1 MTQSPRMLLTQLNI
15 KKNTK
20 NFSVKCLLSKIYKDS
35 KAANGF
41 GNTEVITDL
50 NNISI
55 NGVLKMIYFPTVLIQ
70 YVSIL
75 FPYAFVHILSVFS
88 LSEC

>member
-15 KKNTK
+15 KKK
-20 NFSVKCLLSKIYKDS
+20 KKFRAKCLLSKICKDS

-55 NGVLKMIYFPTVLIQ
+55 NGVLKMIYFPTLLIQ
-70 YVSIL
+70 YINIL

>member
-1 MTQSPRMLLTQLNI
+1 MHSREWLDVQECYLTQLNI
-15 KKNTK
+15 KKKKK
-20 NFSVKCLLSKIYKDS
+20 NFSTKCLLSKIHKDS

-55 NGVLKMIYFPTVLIQ
+55 NGVLKMIYFPPALIQ

-75 FPYAFVHILSVFS
+75 LSVFS